1 MLDPAYIL
9 LLQPRALLAVVPV
22 RIGSAR
28 DERQEDGHFFR
39 GHSRTPFEDGGRD
52 AGVFEGGV
60 EARLGFGRDRDG
72 GMLHVRHCLRGEEE
86 DEDEAV
92 DSSQT

>member
-1 MLDPAYIL
+1 M
-9 LLQPRALLAVVPV
+9 
-22 RIGSAR
+22 
-28 DERQEDGHFFR
+28 
-39 GHSRTPFEDGGRD
+39 
-52 AGVFEGGV
+52 FEGGV